1 MDRRRHITAVDLH
14 RDVSSL
20 EFTELTVEAL
30 SKIAE
35 RSRVVG
41 GSCWMSANVY
51 GLSPATR
58 IADREAA

>member
-35 RSRVVG
+35 RSRVVVA
-41 GSCWMSANVY
+41 CYAN
-51 GLSPATR
+51 S
-58 IADREAA
+58 

>member
-30 SKIAE
+30 SKIAGTLAC
-35 RSRVVG
+35 RRRLLLDVG
-41 GSCWMSANVY
+41 GCLRIVACYAN
-51 GLSPATR
+51 S
-58 IADREAA
+58 